1 MSRYVVQLLLIFCI
15 SCKTEQS
22 EVVFSGDFPGG
33 RLNGVV
39 KEGESYRVSIEPA
52 HEPVNESPYF
62 AFSVVSSK
70 PRQVRVIL
78 DYGAYKH
85 RYIPKVSFDR
95 NEWFPLNKKMVK
107 ADPVT
112 GDAILLIN
120 VSTTPSYIAAQ
131 EITTVEDSR
140 RWLDDLP
147 SLEIDTIGRSV
158 MGKPLLVVN
167 SNKKR
172 KRAVVLIA
180 RQHPPEIPGG
190 TFSFRAFLET
200 LLQSSSAATKFME
213 EYNIISFPMPNPDG
227 VDMGYW
233 RHNANGVDLN
243 RDWTAFTQPETQA
256 IKNYLEV
263 QVKEGVEIKFAID
276 FHTSYSGPY
285 LLTLDSLNQINS
297 SKITSKWLSAI
308 EQNSPFN
315 VEERKRSQQLPYCY
329 NYFFNQFGAEAV
341 TYEEGDEIERGQ
353 IRKRAAA
360 YAKELI
366 NVLNED

>member
-22 EVVFSGDFPGG
+22 VVVFSGDFPGG

-85 RYIPKVSFDR
+85 RYIPKVSVDR

-158 MGKPLLVVN
+158 MGNTRCP
-167 SNKKR
+167 NKKR

-180 RQHPPEIPGG
+180 RQHPPC
-190 TFSFRAFLET
+190 TFSFALFGNT
-200 LLQSSSAATKFME
+200 LAKFFCS
-213 EYNIISFPMPNPDG
+213 N
-227 VDMGYW
+227 
-233 RHNANGVDLN
+233 
-243 RDWTAFTQPETQA
+243 
-256 IKNYLEV
+256 
-263 QVKEGVEIKFAID
+263 EI
-276 FHTSYSGPY
+276 
-285 LLTLDSLNQINS
+285 
-297 SKITSKWLSAI
+297 
-308 EQNSPFN
+308 
-315 VEERKRSQQLPYCY
+315 
-329 NYFFNQFGAEAV
+329 
-341 TYEEGDEIERGQ
+341 
-353 IRKRAAA
+353 
-360 YAKELI
+360 
-366 NVLNED
+366 